1 MEMAITGFKL
11 IAVYIIMAAIR
22 FKVAYGSYKGYYRKL
37 YDFLGTNCT
46 VGQFKYS
53 FKRLNILPSKTV
65 FPEYI
70 LPVFVS
76 ILEAE
81 TVLEIVN
88 DSFSD
93 SFTPNFKLTSG
104 MSMNLARTLI
114 GLICVVVWTV
124 GSISISFETVVVVV
138 ECAAWATPDAPW
150 PWHCARNVW
159 SAEYF
164 EIAIFHGL

>member
-1 MEMAITGFKL
+1 MTAKLFK
-11 IAVYIIMAAIR
+11 AR
-22 FKVAYGSYKGYYRKL
+22 NSTKFCPT
-37 YDFLGTNCT
+37 FLTAT
-46 VGQFKYS
+46 FDQFHFNEKD
-53 FKRLNILPSKTV
+53 KLPSKTV
-65 FPEYI
+65 FPENI

-81 TVLEIVN
+81 TVLAEICSN

-114 GLICVVVWTV
+114 GLICVVVCIV
-124 GSISISFETVVVVV
+124 GSISISLETVVVVAV
-138 ECAAWATPDAPW
+138 EWWATPDAPW

-164 EIAIFHGL
+164 EISIFHGLQKFH